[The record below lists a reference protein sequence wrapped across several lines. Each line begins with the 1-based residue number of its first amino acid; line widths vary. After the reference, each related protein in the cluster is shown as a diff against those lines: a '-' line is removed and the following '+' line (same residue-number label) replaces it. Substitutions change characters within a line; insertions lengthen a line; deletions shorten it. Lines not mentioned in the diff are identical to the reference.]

1 MEYLIK
7 LTQLKHTENYYAK
20 NNSFGKAFLKR
31 LEEKV
36 GNSFKVRKFSNEMY
50 YIISLSML
58 VHVDDCIE
66 LEDE

>member
-31 LEEKV
+31 LEERV
-36 GNSFKVRKFSNEMY
+36 GNSFKVRRFSNNMY

-58 VHVDDCIE
+58 VHKDDCIE
-66 LEDE
+66 LGDE

>member
-7 LTQLKHTENYYAK
+7 LTQLKHTENYFAK

-36 GNSFKVRKFSNEMY
+36 GNSFKVRRFSNEMY
-50 YIISLSML
+50 YIISMSML

>member
-7 LTQLKHTENYYAK
+7 LVQLKHTENHYVK

-36 GNSFKVRKFSNEMY
+36 GNSFKVRRFSNEMY
-50 YIISLSML
+50 YIISMSML

>member
-7 LTQLKHTENYYAK
+7 LTQLKHTENHYAK

-36 GNSFKVRKFSNEMY
+36 GNSFKVRRFSNEMY
-50 YIISLSML
+50 YIISMSML

>member
-7 LTQLKHTENYYAK
+7 LVQLRHTENYYAK

-36 GNSFKVRKFSNEMY
+36 GNKFKVRRFSDELY
-50 YIISLSML
+50 YIVSLSML
-58 VHVDDCIE
+58 VHVNDCIE
-66 LEDE
+66 LGDE

>member
-7 LTQLKHTENYYAK
+7 LVQLKHTENYYAK

-31 LEEKV
+31 LEDKV
-36 GNSFKVRKFSNEMY
+36 GNSFKVRRFSNEMY
-50 YIISLSML
+50 YIISMSML

>member
-7 LTQLKHTENYYAK
+7 LVQLKHTENYYTK

-36 GNSFKVRKFSNEMY
+36 GNKFKVRRFSDELY

-58 VHVDDCIE
+58 VHINDCVA
-66 LEDE
+66 LGDE

>member
-7 LTQLKHTENYYAK
+7 LMQIKHTENYYVK

-36 GNSFKVRKFSNEMY
+36 GNSFKVRRFSNEMY
-50 YIISLSML
+50 YIISMSML
-58 VHVDDCIE
+58 VHKDDCIE
-66 LEDE
+66 LGDE

>member
-7 LTQLKHTENYYAK
+7 LVQLKHTENYYAK

-31 LEEKV
+31 LEDKV
-36 GNSFKVRKFSNEMY
+36 GNSFKVRRFSNEMY
-50 YIISLSML
+50 YIISMSML

-66 LEDE
+66 LGDE

>member
-7 LTQLKHTENYYAK
+7 LVQLKHTENYYAK

-36 GNSFKVRKFSNEMY
+36 GNSFKVRRFSNEMY
-50 YIISLSML
+50 YIISMSML

>member
-7 LTQLKHTENYYAK
+7 LVQLKHTENYYAK

-31 LEEKV
+31 LEDKV

>member
-31 LEEKV
+31 LEDKV

-66 LEDE
+66 LGDE